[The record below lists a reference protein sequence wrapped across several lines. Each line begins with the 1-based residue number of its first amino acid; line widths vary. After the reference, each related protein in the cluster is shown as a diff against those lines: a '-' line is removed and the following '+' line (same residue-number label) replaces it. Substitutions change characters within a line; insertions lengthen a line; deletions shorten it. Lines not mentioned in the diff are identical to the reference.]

1 MMRIAAVKAAV
12 MKNSAIE
19 LPFLA
24 LAVWVK

>member
-1 MMRIAAVKAAV
+1 MMCITAVKAAV

>member
-1 MMRIAAVKAAV
+1 MMRITAVKAAV

-24 LAVWVK
+24 LAV

>member
-1 MMRIAAVKAAV
+1 MMRITAVKAAV